1 MIGCGEIHIYKD
13 GRVVKAVDLRPT
25 GEILVGSNPTPC
37 INCFENL
44 QDPENNICVSFTNN
58 ALKTQS

>member
-1 MIGCGEIHIYKD
+1 MLGCGEIHIYKD

-37 INCFENL
+37 IHCFENL
-44 QDPENNICVSFTNN
+44 VDPENNICV
-58 ALKTQS
+58 